1 MQATH
6 KPLAAQ
12 RGVPVRPAQS
22 LSRAH
27 FAHRLPK
34 QSGLCAGQ
42 SLSALQVP
50 DASTAPLEGASR
62 TGASAGLPTA
72 GASGTVTG
80 ASAGVATIGA
90 SGTVTGASAGVATA
104 GASGTMTGASAGVA
118 TRTASGWKA
127 SSPGPLTAASG
138 SADQGASPAGRPSL
152 PPSPAGTQR
161 RSAVHAYPFWHGCL
175 SVGTQTLQSR
185 TSPHARANVTGRTNT
200 RTFGHM
206 NCEFVIVGI
215 LGCGLRKL
223 REKSTQGKVSSP
235 WLAGILTQ
243 IGPYRRVVLG
253 WQHPLRSLSHAPHD
267 VHAQD
272 HAHSPSA
279 SQESQATRKDGQDP
293 NQLSVPCGQEFG
305 DTSGP

>member
-223 REKSTQGKVSSP
+223 REKSTQGKDAFATAARHP
-235 WLAGILTQ
+235 HADRPG
-243 IGPYRRVVLG
+243 RRVMSGLAV
-253 WQHPLRSLSHAPHD
+253 P
-267 VHAQD
+267 AQF
-272 HAHSPSA
+272 
-279 SQESQATRKDGQDP
+279 
-293 NQLSVPCGQEFG
+293 LVPCAARRPRR
-305 DTSGP
+305 GPCPRALSKSRVTNEAKRQSRPEPTFCSLRPGVR

>member
-6 KPLAAQ
+6 RPLAAQ
-12 RGVPVRPAQS
+12 TGVPVRPAQS
-22 LSRAH
+22 LSPEH

-34 QSGLCAGQ
+34 QRGLCAGQ

-50 DASTAPLEGASR
+50 GASNAPLGASR
-62 TGASAGLPTA
+62 A
-72 GASGTVTG
+72 GASGTMTD
-80 ASAGVATIGA
+80 ASAGV
-90 SGTVTGASAGVATA
+90 VTA
-104 GASGTMTGASAGVA
+104 GASGTMTGASASVA
-118 TRTASGWKA
+118 TRTVSGWEP
-127 SSPGPLTAASG
+127 SRPGPLAAASG
-138 SADQGASPAGRPSL
+138 GEDRAVSTASGPSL

-161 RSAVHAYPFWHGCL
+161 RSAVHAYPFWHGCG

-185 TSPHARANVTGRTNT
+185 TTPHARHKVPGRTNSKIFE
-200 RTFGHM
+200 RM
-206 NCEFVIVGI
+206 SCEFVIVGI

-243 IGPYRRVVLG
+243 IGPHRRVVLG